1 MGGFIG
7 NNPERR
13 PKLNEICN
21 VRIDR
26 KIPRLG
32 RILVLFIDV
41 SSKIEKYPDDKNNG
55 VKKKILE
62 KTFSMVES
70 PKKIE
75 LSVERKNN
83 IDEIEIDIRPI
94 QGRNSRNLARLGYT
108 RN

>member
-21 VRIDR
+21 VRIDK

-41 SSKIEKYPDDKNNG
+41 SIKIEKYPDNKNNG
-55 VKKKILE
+55 V
-62 KTFSMVES
+62 
-70 PKKIE
+70 
-75 LSVERKNN
+75 
-83 IDEIEIDIRPI
+83 
-94 QGRNSRNLARLGYT
+94 
-108 RN
+108 